1 MAPSSRGRSRGGP
14 RQRPPSRAARPQ
26 SGTGR
31 PPPLR
36 SAFDGIYADARGF
49 SRSLDPL
56 EVETFASG
64 VVSTWRQDVPMPNAD
79 EAAKALAELLAKH
92 LAAKRSPDALALMLG
107 IEAVAPGPLA
117 AVFAA
122 PIARLRVGG
131 LTDPVWVASIRLIR
145 FVEGWRST
153 DEYGDQD
160 MVMAV
165 FEHAGRPPHGIGL
178 RVDHNMG
185 GMAKEV
191 LVTDEPD
198 GLRSDWLAR
207 SGLRIVSLNA
217 QEVADRFAGALQA
230 YDETFMPE
238 TSKETRYLLP
248 LVRARLR
255 LLPAGVA
262 AERVEIPTAERESL
276 LADFEA
282 SPEATAGDEAGAGR
296 KPGPR
301 AGATAGPTAG
311 PKAAAGDVG
320 LLASYFVDYGCD
332 YGTGDP
338 LRWSPIAVELVL
350 LDWFPRKVMLEGLAT
365 AAVPDAL
372 RRFVRYAGRRKGLSE
387 ASIAD
392 TVAAVDEF
400 EAEYLLAM
408 ADTAGYGPAKAIVS
422 AMRSESVDPTDPAA
436 VAGWMEAFNAR
447 PASERDRLL
456 GRLPDLDGLAGG
468 LPNLDQLATADPTVA
483 ARREFACPPIDGRVR
498 GIDAADLDP
507 ADPDE
512 RGMLIEAEHPGMFA
526 AIKAGRKIKVGPS
539 GIAANPKLHVAMHE
553 IVANQLWDGEPPETW
568 EAAQR
573 LLAQGYSRH
582 EVLHMLAEVASGLVW
597 KALHEQP
604 AGPGVDLN
612 VEMRAAMAA
621 LGRGGSAGVE
631 EAGYGTNAPIPI
643 DSRRR
648 RLH

>member
-64 VVSTWRQDVPMPNAD
+64 VVSTWRQDIPMPNAD

-131 LTDPVWVASIRLIR
+131 LTDPVWVDSIGRIR
-145 FVEGWRST
+145 FVEGWCST

-207 SGLRIVSLNA
+207 SGLQIVSLNA

-262 AERVEIPTAERESL
+262 VERVEIPTAERESL
-276 LADFEA
+276 VADFEA
-282 SPEATAGDEAGAGR
+282 SPEATAGDE
-296 KPGPR
+296 
-301 AGATAGPTAG
+301 
-311 PKAAAGDVG
+311 AAAGDVG

-350 LDWFPRKVMLEGLAT
+350 LDWFPRKVMLEGPAI

-372 RRFVRYAGRRKGLSE
+372 RRFVRYAGRRKGLPE

-392 TVAAVDEF
+392 TVAAVEEF
-400 EAEYLLAM
+400 ESEYLLAM
-408 ADTAGYGPAKAIVS
+408 ADTTGYGPAKAIVS

-498 GIDAADLDP
+498 GIEAADLDP

-512 RGMLIEAEHPGMFA
+512 RRMLIEAEHPELA
-526 AIKAGRKIKVGPS
+526 AVKAGRKFKVGPS
-539 GIAANPKLHVAMHE
+539 GTAANPKLHVAMHE

>member
-1 MAPSSRGRSRGGP
+1 VAPSSRGRSRGGP
-14 RQRPPSRAARPQ
+14 RQQPPSRAAGPQ

-64 VVSTWRQDVPMPNAD
+64 VVSTWRQDVAMPNAD
-79 EAAKALAELLAKH
+79 EAAKALAELLARH

-131 LTDPVWVASIRLIR
+131 LTDPVWVDSIRLIR

-178 RVDHNMG
+178 LVDQNMG

-207 SGLRIVSLNA
+207 PSLQIISLNA

-230 YDETFMPE
+230 YDETFMLE

-262 AERVEIPTAERESL
+262 AERAEIPTAERESL

-282 SPEATAGDEAGAGR
+282 SPEASAGDE
-296 KPGPR
+296 
-301 AGATAGPTAG
+301 
-311 PKAAAGDVG
+311 AAAGDVG

-338 LRWSPIAVELVL
+338 LRWSPIAVELVM
-350 LDWFPRKVMLEGLAT
+350 LDWFPRKVMLEGPAI

-372 RRFVRYAGRRKGLSE
+372 RRFVRYAGRRKGLPE

-400 EAEYLLAM
+400 EAAYLLAM

-456 GRLPDLDGLAGG
+456 GRLPDLDH
-468 LPNLDQLATADPTVA
+468 TADPAVA

-512 RGMLIEAEHPGMFA
+512 RRMLIEAEHPGMLA
-526 AIKAGRKIKVGPS
+526 AIKAGRKIKGGPS
-539 GIAANPKLHVAMHE
+539 GTAANPKLHVTMHE

-621 LGRGGSAGVE
+621 LGRGGSPGVE

>member
-64 VVSTWRQDVPMPNAD
+64 VVSTWRQDFPMPNAD

-117 AVFAA
+117 AVFAG

-131 LTDPVWVASIRLIR
+131 LTDPVWVDSIRRIR

-160 MVMAV
+160 IVMAV

-207 SGLRIVSLNA
+207 SGLQIVSLNA

-282 SPEATAGDEAGAGR
+282 SPEA
-296 KPGPR
+296 
-301 AGATAGPTAG
+301 
-311 PKAAAGDVG
+311 AAGDVG

-332 YGTGDP
+332 YGTRDP

-350 LDWFPRKVMLEGLAT
+350 LDWFPRKVMLEGPAT

-372 RRFVRYAGRRKGLSE
+372 RRFVRYAGRRKGLPE

-408 ADTAGYGPAKAIVS
+408 AGPAGYGPAKAIVS

-447 PASERDRLL
+447 PASDRDRLL

-468 LPNLDQLATADPTVA
+468 PPDLDQLATADPAVA

-507 ADPDE
+507 SDPDE
-512 RGMLIEAEHPGMFA
+512 RRMLIEAEHPGMLA
-526 AIKAGRKIKVGPS
+526 AIKAGRKIKGGPS
-539 GIAANPKLHVAMHE
+539 GTAANPKLHVTMHE

-604 AGPGVDLN
+604 AGPRVDLN
-612 VEMRAAMAA
+612 VEMRTAMAA
-621 LGRGGSAGVE
+621 LGRGGSPGVE
-631 EAGYGTNAPIPI
+631 EAGCGTNAPIPI

-648 RLH
+648 RPH